1 MDRAGRQL
9 TKSCVDALVAA
20 GEVSQ
25 QEVER
30 RKKGGRK
37 VSGLTRSRGYLAR
50 EPDRRLCSGFE
61 STQAFLRLVAIFLSP
76 LGQLKGAASSLM
88 A

>member
-30 RKKGGRK
+30 RKKGGR
-37 VSGLTRSRGYLAR
+37 
-50 EPDRRLCSGFE
+50 
-61 STQAFLRLVAIFLSP
+61 
-76 LGQLKGAASSLM
+76 
-88 A
+88 